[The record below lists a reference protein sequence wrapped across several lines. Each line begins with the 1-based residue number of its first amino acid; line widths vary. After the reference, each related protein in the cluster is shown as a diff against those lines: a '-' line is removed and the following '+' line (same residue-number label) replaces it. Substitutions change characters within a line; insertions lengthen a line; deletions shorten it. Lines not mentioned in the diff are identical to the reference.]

1 MTVWERYIKQ
11 FISYLKIEKGLSEN
25 SVFAYQRDVLK
36 LKDYSEDFNLEVK
49 NIKLKDLQNFIN
61 DLNELGLAA
70 RSQARILSG
79 IRQFFTFLILEDEL
93 TEDPSELLE
102 MPKIGMKLPEV
113 LDVEEIE
120 SLLIAIDL
128 SKNEGHRNKAIIETL
143 YSCGLRV
150 SELVNLKFSDIYF
163 DEGFIRVLGKG
174 NKQRLVPV
182 SEQVEKEIDLYTKN
196 IRNHQS
202 IKPGNENIV
211 FLNRRGSK
219 LTREMIFIIVK
230 DLAKEIGLIKSIS
243 PHTFRHSFAT
253 HLIEGGANLR
263 AIQEMLGHE
272 SITTTEIY
280 THLDQR
286 FLREAILSFHPRNK
300 K

>member
-102 MPKIGMKLPEV
+102 MPKIGMKLPKV
-113 LDVEEIE
+113 LDAEGIE
-120 SLLIAIDL
+120 SLLNAIDM

-150 SELVNLKFSDIYF
+150 SELVNLIFSDIYF